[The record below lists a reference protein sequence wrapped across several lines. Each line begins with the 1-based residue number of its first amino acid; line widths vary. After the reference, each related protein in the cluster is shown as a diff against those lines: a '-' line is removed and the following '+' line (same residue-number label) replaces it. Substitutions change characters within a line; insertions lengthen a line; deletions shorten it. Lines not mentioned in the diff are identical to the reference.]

1 MTLKTMM
8 LITVPFTQ
16 QEKSFRLIPMTK
28 DAPFL
33 DVVYWKDKKVLEVLV
48 PFKKNDYNMFHKLD
62 ENGDPEKR
70 KTPGKDQNGNPKLFK
85 EERKLTEVMMNYY
98 IIEQT
103 EIISFIEAVA
113 INADKVDYM
122 SILMGKDAVL
132 EAPKPSIIMPS

>member
-1 MTLKTMM
+1 MSFKTMM

-16 QEKSFRLIPMTK
+16 QEKSFRLIPITK
-28 DAPFL
+28 DSPFL
-33 DVVYWKDKKVLEVLV
+33 DVVYWKDKKVLEVLL

-70 KTPGKDQNGNPKLFK
+70 KIPGKDQNGNPKIFK

-122 SILMGKDAVL
+122 NILMGKDAVL